1 MIPIKVN
8 TVIGMDTGLRHSWC
22 EARSVANGSL
32 LKERRLRNH
41 AEEFQIF
48 VEDLERP
55 IRLVMEATG
64 NWSYLYECWE
74 ELVEEI
80 QLAHP
85 LKTKAI
91 ASARIKTDRIDK
103 RILAQLGMADL
114 VPQAYIPPREVRDVR
129 EVLRHRAFL
138 VRLQTK
144 VKNRI
149 HAYLA
154 KLGIEHGLADLFGK
168 AGQAWLREAPL
179 REPFRGLMNQDLQI
193 LEKLQQEIK
202 SASKKIESLAG
213 ADPRAELLLPIR
225 GIGPYSAL
233 LILAEIGDIN
243 RFPGPKQLVS
253 FAGLCPSTHQS
264 GAVSYHGRLTK
275 QGSKW
280 LRWVLV
286 EAAQRYA
293 KAPGRLGHF
302 YRRILRRKGAN
313 TAKAALAREILV
325 AIYHCLRKGV
335 CFEEHPLQGRVG
347 IKRTPTTPGM
357 IPGC

>member
-1 MIPIKVN
+1 MIPTKVN
-8 TVIGMDTGLRHSWC
+8 TVIGMDTGLRQSWC
-22 EARSVANGSL
+22 EARSVESGLL
-32 LKERRLRNH
+32 LKEQRLLNR
-41 AEEFQIF
+41 AEEFRAF
-48 VEDLERP
+48 AEGLERP

-74 ELVEEI
+74 GLVEEI

-103 RILAQLGMADL
+103 RILAQLGLADL
-114 VPQAYIPPREVRDVR
+114 VPQAYIPPREVRDLR

-138 VRLQTK
+138 VSLQTK

-154 KLGIEHGLADLFGK
+154 KLGIEHGLSDLFGGS
-168 AGQAWLREAPL
+168 GQTWLKQVPL
-179 REPFRGLMNQDLQI
+179 REPFRELVDQDLKVLHTI
-193 LEKLQQEIK
+193 QEEIQNATKKIK
-202 SASKKIESLAG
+202 SLATH
-213 ADPRAELLLPIR
+213 DPRVDLLVPIR
-225 GIGPYSAL
+225 GIGEYSAL
-233 LILAEIGDIN
+233 LILAEIGDIG
-243 RFPGPKQLVS
+243 RFPDSKKLVS

-264 GAVSYHGRLTK
+264 GKVSYHGRLTK

-286 EAAQRYA
+286 EAAQRYG
-293 KAPGRLGHF
+293 KAPGRLGDF

-313 TAKAALAREILV
+313 TAKVALARELLV
-325 AIYHCLRKGV
+325 AIHHCLKKGV
-335 CFEEHPLQGRVG
+335 GFEEYPLSRSGMKTQPA
-347 IKRTPTTPGM
+347 TPRM